1 MKKFL
6 FPIVGAVIAFILA
19 SVLPAADAEAQN
31 CPQDWHPPPCGTP
44 PAPVKNPLIDVIKQA
59 AKYHQEFGVQ
69 LWGLVA
75 TSSCAGSV
83 GEPRIDEARKA
94 ACALGA
100 ILGGINLATL
110 GWQNRLIEQINGA
123 LGGSQEVVMMPPEL
137 ASFDFDTEGDPYLE
151 ALADH
156 RNAIEY
162 FGNLINDSVQI
173 TFDCDAWAMYDLRGI
188 ECGDNQRAWTE
199 QLLRWQGEKYSAVSA
214 IEDYIVNQLDADV
227 IGQVDD
233 MRYDAQV
240 NGWEGWWMQ
249 Q

>member
-1 MKKFL
+1 M
-6 FPIVGAVIAFILA
+6 IAFVLT
-19 SVLPAADAEAQN
+19 SLLPAADAEAQN

-123 LGGSQEVVMMPPEL
+123 LGGSQMAVQQPYGAV
-137 ASFDFDTEGDPYLE
+137 ASYGVFDGVAIDTGGDQYLD
-151 ALADH
+151 ALVGYAY
-156 RNAIEY
+156 AVETI
-162 FGNLINDSVQI
+162 GSWINDSVQT
-173 TFDCDAWAMYDLRGI
+173 TFDCDAWAQYDLRGI
-188 ECGDNQRAWTE
+188 ECGDNQRAWTVE
-199 QLLRWQGEKYSAVSA
+199 LFRWQGEKYTAVAA
-214 IEDYIVNQLDADV
+214 IEAYLVSQLDIDV
-227 IGQVDD
+227 IGSEVVNDIN
-233 MRYDAQV
+233 YDATV
-240 NGWEGWWMQ
+240 GNWEGWWEQ